1 MRIALVAAVAALFSL
16 VPARHASAQGRWKP
30 IGRTSSGNVVYVDPR
45 SVRRSKGIITALVRV
60 RFDPPVSTG
69 SGTMTASHT
78 IAMFDCAKRTIAA
91 KENTYYV
98 DEARNRIADRTVN
111 KMPGFGP
118 ALRGTLGDV
127 ALSYFCH

>member
-1 MRIALVAAVAALFSL
+1 MRLALVVAAALL
-16 VPARHASAQGRWKP
+16 LLLPVRHAAAQGHWRE
-30 IGRTSSGNVVYVDPR
+30 IGKTSTGNTVYVDPR
-45 SVRRSKGIITALVRV
+45 SVRKAKGIITATVRV
-60 RFDPPVSTG
+60 RFTPPVQTS

-91 KENTYYV
+91 KENTYYI
-98 DEARNRIADRTVN
+98 DEARNRVADRTVN

>member
-1 MRIALVAAVAALFSL
+1 MRIAFAALVTALLSL
-16 VPARHASAQGRWKP
+16 APVHHAAAQGRWKE
-30 IGRTSSGNVVYVDPR
+30 IGKTSAGNDVYVAPR
-45 SVRRSKGIITALVRV
+45 SVRKSKGIVTALVRV
-60 RFDPPVSTG
+60 KFTPPVQTS

-78 IAMFDCAKRTIAA
+78 LAMFDCAKHTIAA
-91 KENTYYV
+91 KENTYYL

-127 ALSYFCH
+127 ALSYFCK